1 MYTGPLCVYFAHE
14 ILSMKVL
21 IIDSSIEI
29 IERLQQALCET
40 EEVTAAY
47 GAVAYKDGF
56 AFFKD
61 VKPSLVLLDS
71 GLAGG
76 ESVRLLQDI
85 KKMSRQTPVVI
96 MHSGAGGSWQPEDD
110 FAGADLFFD
119 KYHDFEKLP
128 GVVSV
133 IAGEMKEVTSDGML

>member
-1 MYTGPLCVYFAHE
+1 MHLK
-14 ILSMKVL
+14 ILGMKVL

-40 EEVTAAY
+40 EEVVAAD

-56 AFFKD
+56 AFFRD
-61 VKPSLVLLDS
+61 VTAALVLLDS
-71 GLAGG
+71 GLPGG

-85 KKMSRQTPVVI
+85 KKMNRKTPVAI
-96 MHSGAGGSWQPEDD
+96 MHSGTDGEWQQEND
-110 FAGADLFFD
+110 FSVADLFFD

-128 GVVSV
+128 GVVKV
-133 IAGEMKEVTSDGML
+133 IAAEMKEVTSDGVL